1 MRMLSST
8 RVTYFAILSI
18 LRPVAVHSG
27 ALFLAMVLTWLV
39 ISPLQKLILPQT
51 KVQGIS
57 ATLIYLP
64 FGIKII
70 SAFFEGWRSVLYL
83 LPGAVLASVLFM
95 DLSWTSSRTYISLC
109 ISYGT
114 APLIFSA
121 VNWASHCAHH
131 PVPSPELS
139 WRKLI
144 AVGFLSSIMISLLI
158 HLFYVY
164 PNTQSVDIRLNAI
177 KFALGD
183 MLGLI
188 TVLMLL
194 PPVLNF
200 VLHRAKPR

>member
-1 MRMLSST
+1 MLSST
-8 RVTYFAILSI
+8 RVTHSSPFSV

-27 ALFLAMVLTWLV
+27 ALFLAMAVTWLV
-39 ISPLQKLILPQT
+39 ISPLQKLILPQI
-51 KVQGIS
+51 GMLGGGAI
-57 ATLIYLP
+57 LIYLP

-70 SAFFEGWRSVLYL
+70 SAFFEGWRSILYL
-83 LPGAVLASVLFM
+83 LPGAILASVLFI
-95 DLSWTSSRTYISLC
+95 DLPWGSSRTYISLC

-114 APLIFSA
+114 APFIFSA
-121 VNWASHCAHH
+121 IDWASRCGHH
-131 PVPSPELS
+131 VPPSPELS

-158 HLFYVY
+158 HIFYV
-164 PNTQSVDIRLNAI
+164 PHDTASFDLRLNAI

-188 TVLMLL
+188 AVLALL

-200 VLHRAKPR
+200 VLHRANPN

>member
-1 MRMLSST
+1 MLSST
-8 RVTYFAILSI
+8 RVTYFAILSV

-27 ALFLAMVLTWLV
+27 ALFLAMAITWLV

-51 KVQGIS
+51 KVQNIS

-83 LPGAVLASVLFM
+83 LPGAVLSSVLFM
-95 DLSWTSSRTYISLC
+95 DLSWATSYAYISLC

-121 VNWASHCAHH
+121 VNWASHCVHH
-131 PVPSPELS
+131 PAPRPELS

-144 AVGFLSSIMISLLI
+144 AVGFLSSVMISLLI
-158 HLFYVY
+158 HIFYIY
-164 PNTQSVDIRLNAI
+164 PNTQSVDIRINAI

-188 TVLMLL
+188 TVLLLL

-200 VLHRAKPR
+200 VLLHRIKSR